1 MLEVL
6 ELNKNLLGFHITKAC
21 ENAVEL
27 VNLKHHPVHFIFN
40 EIDVTA
46 YPSESAETVQS
57 RWDVDREAAAKAYRE
72 HPDRIIEAAER
83 ERKDKEARAAH
94 MVESAKTE
102 AKMRE
107 AKVPW
112 PLTPEQL
119 TEYVESLVHKNHD
132 YGTCCYAMS
141 MAAEAAF
148 NYVAHCLGVTG
159 FQSSCADLDFL
170 RRTRSMKGPF
180 MILKAEDMLYP
191 QYDLPEKLAKAM
203 EDWKP
208 WLKEEA
214 TKMLADKS
222 SVHPDVAARWKELA
236 ESSVEVS
243 K

>member
-1 MLEVL
+1 
-6 ELNKNLLGFHITKAC
+6 
-21 ENAVEL
+21 

-40 EIDVTA
+40 KIDVTA
-46 YPSESAETVQS
+46 YPSESAEIVQN
-57 RWDVDREAAAKAYRE
+57 RWDVDREAAAKSYRE
-72 HPDRIIEAAER
+72 HPDRIKEEKER

-102 AKMRE
+102 AEMRE

-119 TEYVESLVHKNHD
+119 TEYVESLVHKTHD

-203 EDWKP
+203 EEWKP

-214 TKMLADKS
+214 AKKLNGNSTA
-222 SVHPDVAARWKELA
+222 HPNVISHWKELA
-236 ESSVEVS
+236 